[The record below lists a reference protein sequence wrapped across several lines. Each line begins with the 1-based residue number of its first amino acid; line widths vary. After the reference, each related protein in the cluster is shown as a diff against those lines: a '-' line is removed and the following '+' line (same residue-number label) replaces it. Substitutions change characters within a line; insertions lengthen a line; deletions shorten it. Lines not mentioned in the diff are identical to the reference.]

1 MSSSSPHDSKTAPGT
16 PNGVAAGAGANAGVS
31 AGVSATAG
39 AGSGA
44 TAGAPAPRLDLSRPS
59 AWRTARNGFA
69 SAFMVLSTLLAVAP
83 LVWVLW
89 SAISKGIG
97 SLLRASW
104 WTNAM
109 DAADQAKWGALHAIL
124 GTVEI
129 GLITAVISVPIAL
142 LTAIYLVE
150 YARGTKI
157 ARVIS
162 FAVDVLTGVP
172 SIVAALFIFALV
184 VTTFGSHQSAW
195 AASLALVI
203 LMVPTVLRSTEE
215 MLKLV
220 PDSLR
225 EASLALGVSKWR
237 TIVSVVLPTSISGI
251 ATGIMLGLA
260 RVMGETAP
268 LIVLLQFNQYL
279 TVNPNTQTFAT
290 LPTIIS
296 NAYTQ
301 GSADTPTVW
310 GAALTLIVLVMGLN
324 IIAKA
329 ISRRYLRRM
338 GR

>member
-1 MSSSSPHDSKTAPGT
+1 MSSTSD
-16 PNGVAAGAGANAGVS
+16 NGSVITS
-31 AGVSATAG
+31 LELTKP
-39 AGSGA
+39 SG
-44 TAGAPAPRLDLSRPS
+44 PRL
-59 AWRTARNGFA
+59 ARNGCV
-69 SAFMVLSTLLAVAP
+69 SVFMVFATVLAVAP

-97 SLLRASW
+97 SMLRASW

-109 DAADQAKWGALHAIL
+109 DSADQAKWGALHAIV
-124 GTVEI
+124 GTIQI

-150 YARGTKI
+150 YARGTKM
-157 ARVIS
+157 ARIVS

-184 VTTFGSHQSAW
+184 VTTFGGHQSAW

-225 EASLALGVSKWR
+225 EASFALGITKWR

-268 LIVLLQFNQYL
+268 LIVLLQFNQYF
-279 TVNPNTQTFAT
+279 TVNPNTPTFAT

-324 IIAKA
+324 IIAKS

-338 GR
+338 GK